1 MTEHKRPVLSLKR
14 ATTGAAAK
22 PSDST
27 TTAEKTAH
35 AGSGATTSTK
45 SSRHN
50 RKKLEL
56 LITHWP
62 AAFNLDAPRPLAIG
76 TAELIAADMCARG
89 ITGAGK
95 IRAAVTMY
103 TRRASYLKAL
113 IAGGSRYNL
122 AGQPE
127 GEVTPEQQQMARENL
142 SAMNGKITVRGDHA
156 PDA

>member
-1 MTEHKRPVLSLKR
+1 MSNHQRQILSLKH

-22 PSDST
+22 PPTNTDS
-27 TTAEKTAH
+27 AEKAAH
-35 AGSGATTSTK
+35 AGAGATEGTK
-45 SSRHN
+45 RSRHN

-56 LITHWP
+56 LLTHWP
-62 AAFNLDAPRPLAIG
+62 EAFSLNAPRPMAVG

-127 GEVTPEQQQMARENL
+127 GEVTPAQQQMARENL
-142 SAMNGKITVRGDHA
+142 SAMNGKITVGGDHA